1 VRGQGASSRNSGRGS
16 ASGMGAAAAAGKQ
29 DYARQRR
36 KLGSLFSWKF
46 DRNPLICYG
55 GFCIQLGKKPSKIN
69 AIILTLNQRVA
80 GSSPAAPTIH
90 MTEMYMIFGPAG
102 AFGRNKRRPNKRII
116 SGPSDQACGI

>member
-1 VRGQGASSRNSGRGS
+1 
-16 ASGMGAAAAAGKQ
+16 MGAAAAAGKQ

-69 AIILTLNQRVA
+69 AIILTLNQRVPDDVPRA
-80 GSSPAAPTIH
+80 PGDRDRVGETENCAKHAPEAAV
-90 MTEMYMIFGPAG
+90 
-102 AFGRNKRRPNKRII
+102 PN
-116 SGPSDQACGI
+116 A